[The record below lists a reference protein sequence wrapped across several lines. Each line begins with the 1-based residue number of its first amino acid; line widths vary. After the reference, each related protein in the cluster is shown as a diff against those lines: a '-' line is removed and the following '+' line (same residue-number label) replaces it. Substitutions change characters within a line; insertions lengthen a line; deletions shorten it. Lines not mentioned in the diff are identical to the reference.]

1 MGLWCNKQVELLLFF
16 FLFLLCYLGV
26 LMGNFIIS
34 LTITCSHLI
43 QQLMYYFLCH
53 LSLMDVCY
61 TSMVV
66 PRLIRDLAEAWR
78 NISYNNCMTQ
88 LFTAHLLA
96 GVEIFILVSM
106 AFDCY
111 IAIVKPLHYMVIM
124 NRQRCDML
132 IILAWTVGFLHSIA
146 LLLLVLNL
154 PFCGPNHIDLFL
166 SNMKP
171 LLKLVY

>member
-1 MGLWCNKQVELLLFF
+1 
-16 FLFLLCYLGV
+16 
-26 LMGNFIIS
+26 
-34 LTITCSHLI
+34 
-43 QQLMYYFLCH
+43 
-53 LSLMDVCY
+53 
-61 TSMVV
+61 
-66 PRLIRDLAEAWR
+66 
-78 NISYNNCMTQ
+78 MTQ